1 MSVLYKHVRNL
12 DTFNQIDSKG
22 GLTVAVEGV
31 DVEVFK
37 QSFMNLF
44 SKDFTV
50 TVKIGFAVCS
60 DKDGFVKK
68 TGRELASS
76 RLKETQIKPIA
87 VVRNELMFV
96 IVGTKHV
103 LSFALTPR
111 NNIILTQ
118 LLFDN

>member
-1 MSVLYKHVRNL
+1 MSVLYNHVRNVNV
-12 DTFNQIDSKG
+12 FNQIDSKG
-22 GLTVAVEGV
+22 GLTIAVEGM
-31 DVEVFK
+31 DLEVFK

-44 SKDFTV
+44 NKDFSV
-50 TVKIGFAVCS
+50 TVRVGFAVCS

-68 TGRELASS
+68 TGRELAFS

-87 VVRNELMFV
+87 VVKNELMFV

-111 NNIILTQ
+111 NNIILTK